1 MVNNAGI
8 ALHNTCAGAIVYA
21 EGKFTFHS
29 AANVPNSWHEGSM
42 FWFVE

>member
-1 MVNNAGI
+1 MVNDAGI

-21 EGKFTFHS
+21 GGKFTFHS
-29 AANVPNSWHEGSM
+29 AANVPNSGHEGSM